1 MTSLE
6 ESVARTRHRRG
17 TAAKPTLRLVADTTV
32 AWPWGPVV
40 SQPSTAKVEPKFTPL
55 AAPRAG
61 DQPVRTMV
69 TPRVQPA
76 LEHRQLWERRYRRR
90 LRLSDAAVVLGVTG
104 TTTLLQAAAI
114 LPASITG
121 DAWLHTRVFL
131 LTATIW
137 LLMLT
142 LFQTREPRIVGSG
155 ATEYKRVAHAT
166 GLTFGIMAAIFIVL
180 QSAGMRTQ
188 LLVTLPVGILALL
201 ITRWGWR
208 RWLVNKRQFGHY
220 VSRAVVVGRRS
231 DVEYV
236 VNTLQRDGVNAYLV
250 VGVTLD
256 ESDSKDDLVVGDR
269 RYSVHGTH
277 NTTAQV
283 ATELGADTTI
293 VASRPDDDPE
303 FVRRLSWQLE
313 GTAAELVLSSRLAE
327 VAGPRISLHQIDGL
341 PLIKVQIPSF
351 EGAKHAAKRAFDILV
366 ASMALLVIGLATPF
380 IALAIYIDSPGP
392 IFFRQLRVGRDGQTF
407 RMVKFRSMKT
417 SAEQDLAAL
426 VAQSDGNG
434 VLFKMKNDPRITRVG
449 GILRKFSIDEL
460 PQFYNV
466 LIGDMSIVGPRPP
479 LPSEVMTYDG
489 EVFRRLY
496 INPGIT
502 GLWQVSGRSDLS
514 WEESVRLDLRYVENW
529 SLTNDIMIMWRTA
542 KVMIA
547 PSGAY

>member
-6 ESVARTRHRRG
+6 ESVARTRLRRG
-17 TAAKPTLRLVADTTV
+17 VSAKPTLRLVTDKTITR
-32 AWPWGPVV
+32 PTLPPVNTPV
-40 SQPSTAKVEPKFTPL
+40 SAKFAPVS
-55 AAPRAG
+55 APRTNDAS
-61 DQPVRTMV
+61 VRTVV

-76 LEHRQLWERRYRRR
+76 LERRQLWERRYRRR
-90 LRLSDAAVVLGVTG
+90 LRATDVAVIAGATG
-104 TTTLLQAAAI
+104 ATALLQATVLATAETVQQ
-114 LPASITG
+114 S
-121 DAWLHTRVFL
+121 WLYGVVFAV
-131 LTATIW
+131 TAGVW
-137 LLMLT
+137 LLLLG
-142 LFQTREPRIVGSG
+142 LFQTRDSRIVGSG

-166 GLTFGIMAAIFIVL
+166 GLAFGILAIMFVVL
-180 QSAGMRTQ
+180 QSPGMRMQ
-188 LLVTLPVGILALL
+188 LLIALPVGIFALL
-201 ITRWGWR
+201 VSRWSWR
-208 RWLVNKRQFGHY
+208 RWLHRKRVFGHY
-220 VSRAVVVGRRS
+220 VSRAVVVGRRT

-236 VNTLQRDGVNAYLV
+236 ISMLQADGANGYLV
-250 VGVTLD
+250 VGATID
-256 ESDSKDDLVVGDR
+256 EYDDQSDVVVNGR
-269 RYSVHGTH
+269 HYSTHGTV

-283 ATELGADTTI
+283 AGELGADTII
-293 VASRPDDDPE
+293 VASTVDDDPD
-303 FVRRLSWQLE
+303 FIRRLSWQLE
-313 GTAAELVLSSRLAE
+313 GSAAELVLSSRLAE

-351 EGAKHAAKRAFDILV
+351 EGGKHAVKRAFDIV
-366 ASMALLVIGLATPF
+366 VSSMALLVIGLAAPF

-426 VAQSDGNG
+426 VAESDGNG

-449 GILRKFSIDEL
+449 RILRKFSIDEL
-460 PQFYNV
+460 PQFFNV

-514 WEESVRLDLRYVENW
+514 WDESVRLDLRYVENW
-529 SLTNDIMIMWRTA
+529 SLMNDLMIMWRTV
-542 KVMIA
+542 KVMLQ

>member
-1 MTSLE
+1 MTSLD
-6 ESVARTRHRRG
+6 ESVTRTRVPLG
-17 TAAKPTLRLVADTTV
+17 APVKPNLRLVSDTTV
-32 AWPWGPVV
+32 GPARGSAPAVV
-40 SQPSTAKVEPKFTPL
+40 
-55 AAPRAG
+55 AAPVSTSRAL
-61 DQPVRTMV
+61 DESLRTIV

-90 LRLSDAAVVLGVTG
+90 LRITDTAVVIGVTG
-104 TTTLLQAAAI
+104 TTTLLQVAAI
-114 LPASITG
+114 LPAAIAG
-121 DAWLHTRVFL
+121 EPWLHTRVFL
-131 LTATIW
+131 LTAAIW

-142 LFQTREPRIVGSG
+142 LFQTRESRIAGSG

-166 GLTFGIMAAIFIVL
+166 GLAFGVMAAIFIVL

-188 LLVTLPVGILALL
+188 LLIALPVGILALL
-201 ITRWGWR
+201 ISRWSWR
-208 RWLVNKRQFGHY
+208 RWLVKKRQFGHY
-220 VSRAVVVGRRS
+220 VSRAVVVGRRA

-236 VNTLQRDGVNAYLV
+236 ISTLQRDGTNAYLV
-250 VGVTLD
+250 VGATLD
-256 ESDSKDDLVVGDR
+256 EHDSQDDLVVGDR
-269 RYSVHGTH
+269 AYTPHGTL

-283 ATELGADTTI
+283 ATELGADTII
-293 VASRPDDDPE
+293 VASRPDGDPE

-327 VAGPRISLHQIDGL
+327 VAGPRISLHQVDGL
-341 PLIKVQIPSF
+341 PLIKVQIPTF
-351 EGAKHAAKRAFDILV
+351 EGAKHAIKRAFDIMV

-392 IFFRQLRVGRDGQTF
+392 VFFRQLRVGRDGQTF

-426 VAQSDGNG
+426 VAESDGNG

-449 GILRKFSIDEL
+449 RILRKFSIDEL

-514 WEESVRLDLRYVENW
+514 WDESIRLDLRYVENW